1 VILLDRLRRLFRPR
15 FKEPDHPLSEEERHD
30 KPAATTFD
38 ERARLE
44 EEFVGDDFDPDEP
57 RSGRL

>member
-1 VILLDRLRRLFRPR
+1 MRFLDRLRRLFSERKP
-15 FKEPDHPLSEEERHD
+15 EPDHPLSEAERHD
-30 KPAATTFD
+30 RPAATTFD
-38 ERARLE
+38 ERAKLE